1 MNAETKVKSFKSN
14 REINALKKIDSFIEY
29 CKDIHKK
36 TYDFEWESNSW
47 PIKAIFR
54 KHNKVLNEPLN
65 NELIDFAKSYITYQY
80 TVVGRR
86 HRATLDKMLKVLSI
100 VEYVLLNRTGK
111 ANINAIN
118 LILLDEC
125 SSEIGKNYKEF
136 RNYALNKEL
145 ERMIDFLNNRAFLN
159 CGVIK
164 WVSSVKFPETRK
176 VDEKSKNERRKK
188 LPNQAFSECYG

>member
-118 LILLDEC
+118 LILLDW
-125 SSEIGKNYKEF
+125 S
-136 RNYALNKEL
+136 
-145 ERMIDFLNNRAFLN
+145 
-159 CGVIK
+159 
-164 WVSSVKFPETRK
+164 VSSARYFRLLTAR
-176 VDEKSKNERRKK
+176 
-188 LPNQAFSECYG
+188 